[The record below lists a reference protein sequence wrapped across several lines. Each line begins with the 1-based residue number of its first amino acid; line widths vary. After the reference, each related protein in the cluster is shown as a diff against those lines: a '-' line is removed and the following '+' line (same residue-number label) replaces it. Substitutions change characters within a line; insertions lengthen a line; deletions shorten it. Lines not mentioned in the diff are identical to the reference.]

1 LLCSGKASAAAASY
15 TTSSPKPPW
24 AAACAPRLSTARP
37 PRRRRGRA
45 PPRVAAP
52 AASHPP
58 PRRSPTSSPVGCA
71 SRSER
76 GKRLSI
82 WVLVCSSWEVALRA
96 SVTGLG
102 SGIHK
107 RIWNRWQRSSF
118 WYRDAR
124 RPA

>member
-15 TTSSPKPPW
+15 TASSPNPPW
-24 AAACAPRLSTARP
+24 AAARAPGSSTARP
-37 PRRRRGRA
+37 PRRRRGR
-45 PPRVAAP
+45 RAA
-52 AASHPP
+52 AAATSHPP
-58 PRRSPTSSPVGCA
+58 PRRSPASSSVGCA

-82 WVLVCSSWEVALRA
+82 WVLVCSSCEVALRA
-96 SVTGLG
+96 GVTGLG

-107 RIWNRWQRSSF
+107 RIWNRWRRSSF

>member
-15 TTSSPKPPW
+15 TASSPMPPW
-24 AAACAPRLSTARP
+24 AAARAPGSSTARP

-45 PPRVAAP
+45 PPRAATP

-58 PRRSPTSSPVGCA
+58 PRRSPASSPVGCT

-76 GKRLSI
+76 GKRSSI

-107 RIWNRWQRSSF
+107 EDLEF
-118 WYRDAR
+118 TR
-124 RPA
+124 RMAAELLLVP